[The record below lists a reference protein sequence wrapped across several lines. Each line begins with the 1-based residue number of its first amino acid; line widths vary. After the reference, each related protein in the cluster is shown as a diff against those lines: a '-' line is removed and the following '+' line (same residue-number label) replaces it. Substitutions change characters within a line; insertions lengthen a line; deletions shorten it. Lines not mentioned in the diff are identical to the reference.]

1 MASTSI
7 IELIPKILLAL
18 IILFVFIGEFSS
30 TNLSDLWEIVPFSG
44 KDAYIRVKVDSIL
57 YQVIHT

>member
-44 KDAYIRVKVDSIL
+44 KDAYIRVKG
-57 YQVIHT
+57 